1 MSELNKILVGGLVT
15 ILVSG
20 VTFFISD
27 YRSLLE
33 YKQKK
38 EELKAILEEKKELE
52 KTNRRIDSLYNA
64 AVVYRKKYELHIK
77 YTMDSLIRSR
87 DEGRLLT
94 DKALRESVY
103 KPDSLIMTEK
113 QSDSI
118 YKTLPRRP

>member
-38 EELKAILEEKKELE
+38 EELNAILEEKRELE
-52 KTNRRIDSLYNA
+52 KTNRRIDSLYNT

-77 YTMDSLIRSR
+77 HTMDSLIKSR

-103 KPDSLIMTEK
+103 RPDSLIMTEK
-113 QSDSI
+113 QNDSI
-118 YKTLPRRP
+118 YRTLPRRP